1 MAGQKRHSLVEA
13 SGGGDGAGGGG
24 AVLGGA
30 AGGGGGNGGT
40 AIGLTLSSF
49 SKLQGNSACQSG
61 AEMIAMTCTGRNE
74 EVRLAVQAS
83 AFTWQLQQILHF
95 GFLCKVEVQPDCAIH
110 IHLPALRA
118 QNVLFWGVARVV
130 RHVQGVIW
138 LLPCEGYKGAIA
150 AIAEALAHCPIHCQ
164 AIASV
169 CQLFRQL
176 GTPKCFLQNDH
187 CVNVIMK

>member
-1 MAGQKRHSLVEA
+1 MAT
-13 SGGGDGAGGGG
+13 
-24 AVLGGA
+24 A
-30 AGGGGGNGGT
+30 AE
-40 AIGLTLSSF
+40 
-49 SKLQGNSACQSG
+49 SALWIFVQSG
-61 AEMIAMTCTGRNE
+61 TTARLCNTHTLTC
-74 EVRLAVQAS
+74 
-83 AFTWQLQQILHF
+83 
-95 GFLCKVEVQPDCAIH
+95 VESPECV
-110 IHLPALRA
+110 
-118 QNVLFWGVARVV
+118 VWGVARVV